1 MAEAKEKKTSSKRE
15 PATKEEALA
24 MALATLDKRY
34 GKGSVMKM
42 GEKPTMNVST
52 ISTGCLELDIALG
65 VRGLPRGRIIEIY
78 GPESSGKTTVALHCV
93 AEAQKAG
100 GTVAYIDVENA
111 LDPVYAKNIG
121 VNIDN
126 LYISQPDTGEAALE
140 IVDTL
145 VSSGAIDMVVVDSVA
160 ALVPRAEIEGNM
172 GDSHVGMQ
180 ARLMS
185 QALRKLTGTIN
196 KTKCVAIF
204 INQLREKVGVV
215 YGNPEVTPGGR
226 ALKFYSSVRIEIR
239 KGEPI
244 KSGSEVIGNVTK
256 AKIAKNKVAPPF
268 KVAIFDLMYGEGIS
282 AESSLVNVGTD
293 MNILE
298 KSGSW
303 YSYKGERIAQGKENV
318 KKYLAENPAVADEI
332 REQIMQ
338 NFAEAEKAVS
348 ASAAAASTEDDVS
361 GAAEGE
367 IVSGAS
373 NGAIDD
379 DFI

>member
-1 MAEAKEKKTSSKRE
+1 MAEAKEKKTSSKAA
-15 PATKEEALA
+15 PASKEEALQQA
-24 MALATLDKRY
+24 VASLDKRF
-34 GKGSVMKM
+34 GKGAVMKM

-65 VRGLPRGRIIEIY
+65 VKGLPRGRIVEIY
-78 GPESSGKTTVALHCV
+78 GPESSGKTTIALHCV

-121 VNIDN
+121 VDIDN

-145 VSSGAIDMVVVDSVA
+145 VSSGAVDMVVVDSVA

-172 GDSHVGMQ
+172 GDSHVGIQ

-244 KSGSEVIGNVTK
+244 KSGDGIIGNVTK
-256 AKIAKNKVAPPF
+256 AKVAKNKVAPPF
-268 KVAIFDLMYGEGIS
+268 KTAVFDLMYGEGVS
-282 AESSLVNVGTD
+282 AASSIINVGSD
-293 MNILE
+293 MGILE

-318 KKYLAENPAVADEI
+318 KKYLQENPAVADEL
-332 REQIMQ
+332 REQILQ
-338 NFAEAEKAVS
+338 NFSEAEKAVS
-348 ASAAAASTEDDVS
+348 TGASVADD
-361 GAAEGE
+361 GE
-367 IVSGAS
+367 IVSG
-373 NGAIDD
+373 GGDD

>member
-1 MAEAKEKKTSSKRE
+1 MAEAKEKKVKGEPSS
-15 PATKEEALA
+15 KEEALQQ
-24 MALATLDKRY
+24 ALASLDKRF

-65 VRGLPRGRIIEIY
+65 VKGLPRGRIVEIY
-78 GPESSGKTTVALHCV
+78 GPESSGKTTIALHCV
-93 AEAQKAG
+93 AEAQKNG
-100 GTVAYIDVENA
+100 GTAAYIDVENA
-111 LDPVYAKNIG
+111 LDPVYAKKIG
-121 VNIDN
+121 VDIDN
-126 LYISQPDTGEAALE
+126 LYISQPDTGEDALE
-140 IVDTL
+140 IMDTL
-145 VSSGAIDMVVVDSVA
+145 VSSGAIDMVVIDSVA
-160 ALVPRAEIEGNM
+160 ALVPRAEIEGGM
-172 GDSHVGMQ
+172 GDAHVGVQ

-239 KGEPI
+239 KGEAI
-244 KSGSEVIGNVTK
+244 KNGENVLGNVTK

-268 KVAIFDLMYGEGIS
+268 KTASFDLMYGEGVS
-282 AESSLVNVGTD
+282 NEGSLVNVGSELG
-293 MNILE
+293 ILE

-332 REQIMQ
+332 KETILNSMTQVDGTSSQ
-338 NFAEAEKAVS
+338 V
-348 ASAAAASTEDDVS
+348 AAD
-361 GAAEGE
+361 GE
-367 IVSGAS
+367 IISS
-373 NGAIDD
+373 DD
-379 DFI
+379 DTFIE

>member
-1 MAEAKEKKTSSKRE
+1 MAEAKEKKVKGEPSS
-15 PATKEEALA
+15 KEEALQQ
-24 MALATLDKRY
+24 ALASLDKRF

-65 VRGLPRGRIIEIY
+65 VKGLPRGRIVEIY
-78 GPESSGKTTVALHCV
+78 GPESSGKTTIALHCV
-93 AEAQKAG
+93 TEAQKNG
-100 GTVAYIDVENA
+100 GTAAYIDVENA
-111 LDPVYAKNIG
+111 LDPVYAKKIG
-121 VNIDN
+121 VDIDN
-126 LYISQPDTGEAALE
+126 LYISQPDTGEDALE
-140 IVDTL
+140 IMDTL
-145 VSSGAIDMVVVDSVA
+145 VSSGAIDMVVIDSVA
-160 ALVPRAEIEGNM
+160 ALVPRAEIEGGM
-172 GDSHVGMQ
+172 GDAHVGVQ

-239 KGEPI
+239 KGEAI
-244 KSGSEVIGNVTK
+244 KNGENVLGNVTK

-268 KVAIFDLMYGEGIS
+268 KTASFDLMYGEGVS
-282 AESSLVNVGTD
+282 NEGSLVNVGSELG
-293 MNILE
+293 ILE

-332 REQIMQ
+332 KETILNSMTQVDGTSSQ
-338 NFAEAEKAVS
+338 V
-348 ASAAAASTEDDVS
+348 AAD
-361 GAAEGE
+361 GE
-367 IVSGAS
+367 IISS
-373 NGAIDD
+373 DD
-379 DFI
+379 DTFIE